1 MYRPDV
7 NVSDDEIVA
16 IADGELMDAATVS
29 DETFSQKMPGESVA
43 FRYQGNK
50 VILCAPVNGTL
61 NAVFPTG
68 HAYGITT
75 KNGVELRV
83 IVAHLRKKGWEI
95 EDVGAMSPEEN
106 NPDNMFLCRWAL
118 KSPRHIFLMTLEAGM
133 SGGTISL
140 NSTSWQ

>member
-1 MYRPDV
+1 MGKVDAKKFNLPDV

-16 IADGELMDAATVS
+16 IADGELIDVTTVS
-29 DETFSQKMPGESVA
+29 DETFSQKMLGESVA

-75 KNGVELRV
+75 KNGVELHV
-83 IVAHLRKKGWEI
+83 IVAHLRISTTGLA
-95 EDVGAMSPEEN
+95 GGLLS
-106 NPDNMFLCRWAL
+106 AL
-118 KSPRHIFLMTLEAGM
+118 
-133 SGGTISL
+133 
-140 NSTSWQ
+140 